1 MKTTIQINGKTYDAH
16 TGQIIQ
22 TAHTQTPLEP
32 KPTPKISPSKLGGT
46 PLSNGK
52 VVDGITRR
60 KANTVSPLQ
69 KQNLSQPHN
78 VQQKANVSQRLPQIH
93 PPKQPTILQKSH
105 TLHRKAVHKPETTQK
120 PYIHS
125 ISTSPK
131 EHPEHINESHNSLV
145 SHVPEQRLKRANS
158 ATKSNVISKFGGD
171 RPKSAHVTHNLTVK
185 PTPADGQ
192 TKAPSIPPPAAHH
205 YLKNHNLTHQP
216 KKYVFEDQIKNAN
229 SHLLK
234 PVKKPRTT
242 SKFIRKLHLSPKA
255 ASLTAGFVALL
266 LLGSFFAYQ
275 KVPTVSMRIAAN
287 ETGFMGTIPS
297 KVPAG
302 YAFSG
307 PVKAV
312 DSAVAVTYKSGSDD
326 RQFVISQRQTNWSSE
341 ALLTNYLQ
349 DSKLNYQAYKENGLT
364 IYIYDGSNATW
375 VDKGIWYTINGNQN
389 SLSSSQLLEIAASS

>member
-16 TGQIIQ
+16 TGQVIQ
-22 TAHTQTPLEP
+22 TSHTQAHLEP
-32 KPTPKISPSKLGGT
+32 KPTPKISPSKLVGA
-46 PLSNGK
+46 PHHSIK

-60 KANTVSPLQ
+60 KASTFNPPQ
-69 KQNLSQPHN
+69 KQTVPHAPLST
-78 VQQKANVSQRLPQIH
+78 QKPSVGQRLPQIH
-93 PPKQPTILQKSH
+93 PPKQPTVLQKSH
-105 TLHRKAVHKPETTQK
+105 TLHRKAVHKPETTKK
-120 PYIHS
+120 PYIHA
-125 ISTSPK
+125 ISASHK
-131 EHPEHINESHNSLV
+131 QNNESEKESDIPLV

-158 ATKSNVISKFGGD
+158 ASKSAVISKFGNFSHSTGQATQNHSQES
-171 RPKSAHVTHNLTVK
+171 SANNSYN
-185 PTPADGQ
+185 
-192 TKAPSIPPPAAHH
+192 KAPSIPPPAAHH
-205 YLKNHNLTHQP
+205 FIKSHNNQP
-216 KKYVFEDQIKNAN
+216 KKYVFEDQIKKAN

-234 PVKKPRTT
+234 PVKKQRTT
-242 SKFIRKLHLSPKA
+242 SKFIRKLHLSPKV

-287 ETGFMGTIPS
+287 EAGFMGTIPA
-297 KVPAG
+297 KIPAG

-312 DSAVAVTYKSGSDD
+312 DSAVAVTYKSSSDD
-326 RQFVISQRQTNWSSE
+326 RQFVISQRKTNWSSE

-364 IYIYDGSNATW
+364 IFIYDGSNATW

>member
-22 TAHTQTPLEP
+22 TIKTQIPETKNTL
-32 KPTPKISPSKLGGT
+32 KISPSRLGGT
-46 PLSNGK
+46 PLSSGT

-60 KANTVSPLQ
+60 KANTVNPLQ
-69 KQNLSQPHN
+69 KQNLAQPKQ
-78 VQQKANVSQRLPQIH
+78 VPYKANTGQRLPQIH

-120 PYIHS
+120 PYIHA
-125 ISTSPK
+125 ISSKPT
-131 EHPEHINESHNSLV
+131 EYTEHINESHNSLV

-158 ATKSNVISKFGGD
+158 ATKSTVISKFGSNI
-171 RPKSAHVTHNLTVK
+171 PNSTKVTHSLTVK
-185 PTPADGQ
+185 PTPTNHQ
-192 TKAPSIPPPAAHH
+192 NNAPSIPPPAVHH
-205 YLKNHNLTHQP
+205 FIKSHNNQP

-242 SKFIRKLHLSPKA
+242 HKFIRKLHLSPKA
-255 ASLTAGFVALL
+255 ASITAGFIALL

-287 ETGFMGTIPS
+287 EAGFMGTVPS

-307 PVKAV
+307 PVKAI
-312 DSAVAVTYKSGSDD
+312 DSAVAVTYKSSSDD

-364 IYIYDGSNATW
+364 IYVYDGSNATW
-375 VDKGIWYTINGNQN
+375 VDKGIWYTVNGNQN